1 MRRYLPPLLT
11 FLALGLLTLPAAS
24 PYLPPGVPRTN
35 DLFPHLHRAIALNQ
49 AISWAGW
56 WPRWSPELVHGYGY
70 PVFNFFPSL
79 SHLLLLLIVQMGF
92 SFTTA
97 YRLLVLVHAW
107 LTALSS
113 YALGRTIGRGR
124 PAGWLTALAYTYSPY
139 LLYDFH
145 VRGSFPEQQ
154 ALALLPLFLLGLWHL
169 TRPQQP
175 LSFTLWHPF
184 TALLL
189 ALLIVSHHAFT
200 IQICV
205 GVGLWLLWWFGTEKR
220 PWKQAFFVGVALVW
234 GALLASFFTFPAVL
248 EIVHT
253 RAELSI
259 SQGYTYHH
267 NFLSFTDLLRTPLLP
282 ADPGRINPPVVRP
295 APVMAFVM
303 ALVLAGWQW
312 RSWSAAH
319 QKNWLGI
326 LGVTLL
332 VLWLSSSTSQ
342 WVWDVAPLLH
352 YTLYPWRQLGLASLF
367 IAILVAAAVPRQ
379 PHWLLMGGLTF
390 LLFIP
395 AVPWLYPPREPIAEN
410 LALNDV
416 TRAEIP
422 PLFIGTT
429 TLGEFL
435 PQWVE
440 QLPDSTNL
448 QQQLLAGENPDR
460 LLVPAGVKAHRLSDN
475 PLAAAYELTLT
486 EPVTLTYQQFYFPG
500 WQATLNGQ
508 PLPLTPSQPHGL
520 IELALPAGQHTLH
533 LTFGSTWP
541 RQLGWLISTLAFLAL
556 LTFSIYSFFSTPHAS
571 LPTPHSP
578 LPTPHAPLSTQP
590 FFFALLLLITWQ
602 FFTQVDTPLRRSTLL
617 PQGVWGLPQITPLD
631 YAGELRLLT
640 FEPTSQTIT
649 PDQPVPITLYWQ
661 AQRPLG
667 VPYVVGV
674 QIVDD
679 QGLTWHRGEP
689 GRPADWRFVA
699 GDDPWPLNTYRLDPF
714 VLQLMDGTPPGRY
727 HFLVGLVRQDTG
739 QTIAS
744 HTVGEIIVSAPSQ
757 TDRPL
762 EDGLISLG
770 QTSENLTLLGGKLD
784 RSSARP
790 GDPIRLTTL
799 WQVQSPP
806 AENSFTFALLDAE
819 NHPVYTHPHPLP
831 IAPAYP
837 LTNWHTG
844 DRLRQEWVGR
854 LPAGLPSG
862 VYQWQIRWEKISVTF
877 GSLEITAPER
887 LLNPPP
893 VEQTH
898 YQLLGQQ
905 MELVGSSVIT
915 TSQQVEI
922 SLLWQATAEMTTS
935 YRVFVH
941 LLDPAGHIL
950 AQADG
955 EPGQWSRPT
964 TGWLPGEFVPDPYL
978 LPIAPPAGGY
988 TIRVGVYDPATGQR
1002 LTTSTG
1008 EDGVVIFPNEP

>member
-11 FLALGLLTLPAAS
+11 VLALGLLALPAAS
-24 PYLPPGVPRTN
+24 PYFLPGVPRTN
-35 DLFPHLHRAIALNQ
+35 DLFPHLHRTIALSQ
-49 AISWAGW
+49 AITWAGW

-79 SHLLLLLIVQMGF
+79 SHLLLLFIAQFGF

-97 YRLLVLVHAW
+97 YRLLVVVHAW
-107 LTALSS
+107 LTALTS
-113 YALGRTIGRGR
+113 YALGRTVGQSR
-124 PAGWLTALAYTYSPY
+124 PAGWLAALAYTYSPY
-139 LLYDFH
+139 LLYDLH

-154 ALALLPLFLLGLWHL
+154 ALALLPLFLLGLWQL
-169 TRPQQP
+169 TRPQLP
-175 LSFTLWHPF
+175 RAFTLWHPF
-184 TALLL
+184 TALML

-205 GVGLWLLWWFGTEKR
+205 GLGIWLVWWFGTEKR
-220 PWKQAFFVGVALVW
+220 PWKHAFYVGVALIW

-248 EIVHT
+248 EITHT

-259 SQGYTYHH
+259 SQGYSYHH
-267 NFLSFTDLLRTPLLP
+267 NFLSLTDLWRGPLLP

-295 APVMAFVM
+295 APIMAFVI

-312 RSWSAAH
+312 RSWSTTH
-319 QKNWLGI
+319 QKNWLGFFC
-326 LGVTLL
+326 VTVL
-332 VLWLSSSTSQ
+332 VLWLSTSTSQ

-367 IAILVAAAVPRQ
+367 IAVLVAAAVPRQ
-379 PHWLLMGGLTF
+379 PHWLLMVGLTL

-395 AVPWLYPPREPIAEN
+395 AVPWLYPPREPLAEQ
-410 LALNDV
+410 LALPDV
-416 TRAEIP
+416 ARAEIP

-435 PQWVE
+435 PRWVE
-440 QLPDSTNL
+440 QLPNTTAL
-448 QQQLLAGENPDR
+448 QQKLLAGENPDR
-460 LLVPAGVKAHRLSDN
+460 LLVPAGVQVTRLADN
-475 PLAAAYELTLT
+475 PLAAAYQLTLT

-508 PLPLTPSQPHGL
+508 SWPLTARQPYGL
-520 IELALPAGQHTLH
+520 IELSLPAGQHTLD

-541 RQLGWLISTLAFLAL
+541 RQLGWLISTLSFLGL
-556 LTFSIYSFFSTPHAS
+556 FTFSIYSLFSAPHS
-571 LPTPHSP
+571 LPPASYPP
-578 LPTPHAPLSTQP
+578 LPTPL
-590 FFFALLLLITWQ
+590 FFLALLLLFTWQ

-617 PQGVWGLPQITPLD
+617 PNGVAGLPEITPLD

-661 AQRPLG
+661 AQRLLG

-679 QGLTWHRGEP
+679 QGVTWHSGEP

-714 VLQLMDGTPPGRY
+714 VLQLADGTPPGRY
-727 HFLVGLVRQDTG
+727 QFLVGLVRQDTG

-744 HTVGEIIVSAPSQ
+744 HTLGELIVSAPSQ
-757 TDRPL
+757 ANRPL
-762 EDGLISLG
+762 ENDLIPLG
-770 QTSENLTLLGGKLD
+770 QKSEHLTLLGGKLD
-784 RSSARP
+784 RPSTRP
-790 GDPIRLTTL
+790 GDPLRLTTL
-799 WQVQSPP
+799 WQVNSPP

-819 NHPVYTHPHPLP
+819 NNPVYTHPHPLT

-837 LTNWHTG
+837 LANWQTG

-862 VYQWQIRWEKISVTF
+862 VYQWQIRWQKTAVTF

-887 LLNPPP
+887 LFDAPPFA
-893 VEQTH
+893 QTH
-898 YQLLGQQ
+898 HQLLGEQI
-905 MELVGSSVIT
+905 ELVGSSVFT
-915 TSQQVEI
+915 TTNQVEI
-922 SLLWQATAEMTTS
+922 NLLWQATAEMTTS

-964 TGWLPGEFVPDPYL
+964 TGWLPGEFVPDPYVL
-978 LPIAPPAGGY
+978 AVAPPAGGY

-1002 LTTSTG
+1002 LTTPTG
-1008 EDGVVIFPNEP
+1008 EDGVTIFP